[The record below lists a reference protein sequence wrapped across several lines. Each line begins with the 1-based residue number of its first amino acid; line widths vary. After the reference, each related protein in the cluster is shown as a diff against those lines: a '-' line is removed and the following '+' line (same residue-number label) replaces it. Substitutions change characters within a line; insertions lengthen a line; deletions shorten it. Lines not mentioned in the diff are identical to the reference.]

1 MNTRRIAAASA
12 LFALASTSAVAQQR
26 QAPNFSIEGAGA
38 YQALNGNFW
47 NDLNDGRGAEASFTA
62 GISNF
67 SITGGYQRT
76 WHDVSAAS
84 ASGRQAVISGYFVE
98 PRLALPFAASNFTP
112 YIYGRAGTLERVETI
127 SSTERRERATQ
138 LGGGVGTLIYLARGV
153 QLNVGGGYQWLRAGQ
168 RLDPSTRP
176 NGGAYV
182 VRAGLTLGSSGWARD
197 PGY

>member
-1 MNTRRIAAASA
+1 MHTRRLAVASA
-12 LFALASTSAVAQQR
+12 LLALASTSLAAQQR
-26 QAPNFSIEGAGA
+26 QAPHFSIEGAGS

-47 NDLNDGRGAEASFTA
+47 NDLNDGRGGEASFTM

-67 SITGGYQRT
+67 SVTGGYQRT
-76 WHDVSAAS
+76 WHDVSGTTATP
-84 ASGRQAVISGYFVE
+84 RQAVISGYFVE

-112 YIYGRAGTLERVETI
+112 YLYGRAGTLERVETV
-127 SSTERRERATQ
+127 SGADRRERATQ

-176 NGGAYV
+176 SGGAYV